1 MRGSRA
7 VAITRW
13 PRRANSAAVARPMP
27 LDAPVISTDAMTT
40 SRVRDLPSLTSK
52 LSTPTLDRVGLICKP
67 SCVHFGHGHSAR
79 PPRSLAT
86 ALELVGDRWA
96 LLAVREVMFGN
107 HRFSEIARNTA
118 APRDRLA
125 ARLKALVA
133 AGILERRQYQA
144 SPPWHDYHLTA
155 AGRELLPVMHAL
167 RAWGDKWAVGE
178 PPLRAEHHGHPI
190 HPYVACAT
198 CGEPVRPD
206 DLELSPLCRAGTS
219 PAPSAQY
226 KRPATNPQP
235 PPRTG
240 TATWR
245 ALTDPGPV

>member
-1 MRGSRA
+1 MDTQHG
-7 VAITRW
+7 
-13 PRRANSAAVARPMP
+13 RP
-27 LDAPVISTDAMTT
+27 
-40 SRVRDLPSLTSK
+40 
-52 LSTPTLDRVGLICKP
+52 C
-67 SCVHFGHGHSAR
+67 
-79 PPRSLAT
+79 SLAT

-198 CGEPVRPD
+198 CGEPVHPD
-206 DLELSPLCRAGTS
+206 DLELISTVPDWDITG
-219 PAPSAQY
+219 P
-226 KRPATNPQP
+226 KRPAQTPSDEP
-235 PPRTG
+235 S
-240 TATWR
+240 ATTPHR
-245 ALTDPGPV
+245 HSNLDERSPIPGPV

>member
-1 MRGSRA
+1 MDTQHG
-7 VAITRW
+7 
-13 PRRANSAAVARPMP
+13 RP
-27 LDAPVISTDAMTT
+27 
-40 SRVRDLPSLTSK
+40 
-52 LSTPTLDRVGLICKP
+52 C
-67 SCVHFGHGHSAR
+67 
-79 PPRSLAT
+79 SLAA
-86 ALELVGDRWA
+86 ALGLVGDRWA

-144 SPPWHDYHLTA
+144 SPPRHDYHLTA

-206 DLELSPLCRAGTS
+206 DLELISTVPGWDITG
-219 PAPSAQY
+219 P
-226 KRPATNPQP
+226 KRPAQP
-235 PPRTG
+235 PSDEPS
-240 TATWR
+240 ATTPHR
-245 ALTDPGPV
+245 HSNLDERSPMPGRSETKPAARS

>member
-1 MRGSRA
+1 MDTQHG
-7 VAITRW
+7 
-13 PRRANSAAVARPMP
+13 RP
-27 LDAPVISTDAMTT
+27 
-40 SRVRDLPSLTSK
+40 
-52 LSTPTLDRVGLICKP
+52 C
-67 SCVHFGHGHSAR
+67 
-79 PPRSLAT
+79 SLAT

-125 ARLKALVA
+125 ARLKDLVA

-198 CGEPVRPD
+198 CGEPLRPD
-206 DLELSPLCRAGTS
+206 DLELISTVPGWDITG
-219 PAPSAQY
+219 P
-226 KRPATNPQP
+226 KRPAQP
-235 PPRTG
+235 PSDEPS
-240 TATWR
+240 ATTPHR
-245 ALTDPGPV
+245 HSNLDERSPMPGRSETKPAARS

>member
-1 MRGSRA
+1 MDTQHG
-7 VAITRW
+7 
-13 PRRANSAAVARPMP
+13 RP
-27 LDAPVISTDAMTT
+27 
-40 SRVRDLPSLTSK
+40 
-52 LSTPTLDRVGLICKP
+52 C
-67 SCVHFGHGHSAR
+67 
-79 PPRSLAT
+79 SLAA

-155 AGRELLPVMHAL
+155 AGRELLPVIHAL

-206 DLELSPLCRAGTS
+206 DLELISTVPDWDITG
-219 PAPSAQY
+219 P
-226 KRPATNPQP
+226 KRPAQTPSDEPSPTTPHRHSNLDERSPIASRP
-235 PPRTG
+235 ESKPAAG
-240 TATWR
+240 S
-245 ALTDPGPV
+245 

>member
-1 MRGSRA
+1 MDTQHG
-7 VAITRW
+7 
-13 PRRANSAAVARPMP
+13 RP
-27 LDAPVISTDAMTT
+27 
-40 SRVRDLPSLTSK
+40 
-52 LSTPTLDRVGLICKP
+52 C
-67 SCVHFGHGHSAR
+67 
-79 PPRSLAT
+79 SLAT

-133 AGILERRQYQA
+133 AGILERRQYQS

-206 DLELSPLCRAGTS
+206 DLELISTVPDWDITG
-219 PAPSAQY
+219 P
-226 KRPATNPQP
+226 KRPAQAPSDEP
-235 PPRTG
+235 S
-240 TATWR
+240 ATTPHR
-245 ALTDPGPV
+245 HSNLDERSPIPGRSESKPAAGS